1 MKIRYS
7 RVGICQILHR
17 LPRALRNIVP
27 DPIDKVPDLPPED
40 LGVQNFADL
49 ELREAIHVERG
60 GNLLDSARERV
71 RHMRFQEVDMED
83 WMNVH
88 GGRKIKPKRG
98 SANWTNDREG
108 TKTTNIQLGGRTGCG
123 DVASEEPHF
132 MAR

>member
-1 MKIRYS
+1 MKIRYC
-7 RVGICQILHR
+7 RLCIFQILHKLAR
-17 LPRALRNIVP
+17 SLRNVVP

-60 GNLLDSARERV
+60 GNLLDSARKRV
-71 RHMRFQEVDMED
+71 RHMRFQEADMED
-83 WMNVH
+83 RMDVH
-88 GGRKIKPKRG
+88 GGRKIKSERG
-98 SANWTNDREG
+98 SANWTNDRER
-108 TKTTNIQLGGRTGCG
+108 TKTTNIQLGGRTGCR